1 MLQCAYK
8 QGRKEALASAS
19 NKEQPTLHD
28 ELHEVMDR
36 LVGMYEFGVNLDIFK
51 SDARFEAYIQA
62 AKRRLP
68 SQFRHGAR
76 LLEQDVDSGFQSVSD
91 GSEWDSAE
99 GADEGDDGHSG
110 DDGEEEPIVSPGNSR
125 IGRFRRRRF

>member
-8 QGRKEALASAS
+8 QGRKEALASS

-28 ELHEVMDR
+28 ELNEVMDR
-36 LVGMYEFGVNLDIFK
+36 LVEMYEFGVNLDIFK

-76 LLEQDVDSGFQSVSD
+76 KLEQDVDSGFQSISD
-91 GSEWDSAE
+91 RSETESAE
-99 GADEGDDGHSG
+99 EVDDGDDGHS
-110 DDGEEEPIVSPGNSR
+110 DDVVEEEPVLSPVNSR
-125 IGRFRRRRF
+125 IGKFRRHRF